1 MQMEPQMQQM
11 DQQLMHQIML
21 GSNGTIKIDM
31 VKIVTTMFRLN
42 KLNSKQEQHQRQLKL
57 ILINKAL
64 FSQQNNLTV
73 ILMQRN

>member
-21 GSNGTIKIDM
+21 GSNGTIKIEM